1 MYQLP
6 VMLGVSDQGFLSDLP
21 LEVLTI
27 LELLDTLDKELVVT
41 CLLMYLDHISV
52 LLLGRDLHRE
62 VVPQLLLT
70 SCFVQF
76 RLLDLQLVL
85 VGIMQTEGVP

>member
-6 VMLGVSDQGFLSDLP
+6 VMLGVSDKGFLADLP
-21 LEVLTI
+21 LKVLPI

-41 CLLMYLDHISV
+41 CLLMCLDHIRV

-70 SCFVQF
+70 RGFVQF